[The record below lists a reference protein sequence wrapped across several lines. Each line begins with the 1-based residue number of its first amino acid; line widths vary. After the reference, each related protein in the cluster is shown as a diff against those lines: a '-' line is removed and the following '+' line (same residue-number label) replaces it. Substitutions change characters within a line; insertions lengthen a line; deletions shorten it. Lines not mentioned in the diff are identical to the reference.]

1 MPNALDTLFE
11 TASALPQV
19 PGDNQVLVQVI
30 TGTLINAETTELL
43 SFEGIMNFTKAVGRE
58 EPPGLP
64 FEPAYFS
71 GSGFT
76 DPQSPS
82 DSPSNVIANQTVMR
96 LSASR
101 PRRGGFGDSYTL
113 SVESPILSGAFAAF
127 GTTVKQG
134 YSIYTYNGATMLV
147 TVPFVIDL

>member
-58 EPPGLP
+58 EPP
-64 FEPAYFS
+64 
-71 GSGFT
+71 
-76 DPQSPS
+76 
-82 DSPSNVIANQTVMR
+82 
-96 LSASR
+96 
-101 PRRGGFGDSYTL
+101 
-113 SVESPILSGAFAAF
+113 
-127 GTTVKQG
+127 
-134 YSIYTYNGATMLV
+134 
-147 TVPFVIDL
+147 